1 MDEYYR
7 YEYED
12 NGQYCYPHTHILK
25 NKLDIHDKEQLFKAE
40 QELSSARYFEIS
52 QRPIPGDFSLQ
63 HLCAIHRYIFQDI
76 YEWAGQIR
84 TVDISKGTIFCLTQF
99 IEIEFKKVQDW
110 LIAHNYL
117 KDVDD
122 KEQMSKMLAYLIGE
136 INMIHPFRE
145 GNGRAQRVYV
155 EYVCMNNGHF
165 DLDFAKTTRND
176 MVLASKES
184 SILNYEPF
192 EELLYKC
199 LVDSDPSK

>member
-52 QRPIPGDFSLQ
+52 QRPIPGDFSLE
-63 HLCAIHRYIFQDI
+63 HLKAIHRYIFQDI
-76 YEWAGQIR
+76 YDWAGEIR

-110 LIAHNYL
+110 LIANDFL
-117 KDVDD
+117 RDIDD
-122 KEQMSKMLAYLIGE
+122 KKVMAKRLAYLIGE

-165 DLDFAKTTRND
+165 DIDFSRTTRND

-184 SILNYEPF
+184 SVLNYEPF
-192 EELLYKC
+192 EMLLYNC
-199 LVDSDPSK
+199 LVETKKE

>member
-52 QRPIPGDFSLQ
+52 QRPIPGDFSLE
-63 HLCAIHRYIFQDI
+63 HLKAIHRYIFQDI
-76 YEWAGQIR
+76 YDWAGEIR

-110 LIAHNYL
+110 LIANDFL
-117 KDVDD
+117 RDIDD
-122 KEQMSKMLAYLIGE
+122 KKVMAKRLAYLIGE

-165 DLDFAKTTRND
+165 DIDFSRTTRND

-184 SILNYEPF
+184 SVLNYEPF
-192 EELLYKC
+192 ELLLYNC
-199 LVDSDPSK
+199 LVETKKE

>member
-52 QRPIPGDFSLQ
+52 QRPIPGDFSLE
-63 HLCAIHRYIFQDI
+63 HLKAIHRYIFQDI
-76 YEWAGQIR
+76 YDWAGEIR

-110 LIAHNYL
+110 LIANDYL
-117 KDVDD
+117 RDIDD
-122 KEQMSKMLAYLIGE
+122 KKVMAKRLAYLIGE

-165 DLDFAKTTRND
+165 DIDFSRTTRND

-184 SILNYEPF
+184 SVLNYEPF
-192 EELLYKC
+192 EMLLYNC
-199 LVDSDPSK
+199 LVETKKE

>member
-25 NKLDIHDKEQLFKAE
+25 NKLDIHDREQLFKAE

-76 YEWAGQIR
+76 YDWAGQIR

-99 IEIEFKKVQDW
+99 IEIEFQKVQDW

-122 KEQMSKMLAYLIGE
+122 KKQMAKYLAYLIGE

-165 DLDFAKTTRND
+165 DLDFSRTTKND

-184 SILNYEPF
+184 SVLNYEPF

-199 LVDSDPSK
+199 LVDAEKK

>member
-52 QRPIPGDFSLQ
+52 QRPIPGDFSLE

-99 IEIEFKKVQDW
+99 IEIEFQKVHEW
-110 LIAHNYL
+110 LVDNNFL
-117 KDVDD
+117 TDVDD
-122 KEQMSKMLAYLIGE
+122 KQVMAKRLAYLIGE

-145 GNGRAQRVYV
+145 GNGRAQRVYI

-165 DLDFAKTTRND
+165 DIDFSRTTRND

-184 SILNYEPF
+184 SVLNYEPF
-192 EELLYKC
+192 KLLLYNC
-199 LVDSDPSK
+199 LVENKNKE

>member
-52 QRPIPGDFSLQ
+52 QRPIPGDFSLE

-99 IEIEFKKVQDW
+99 IEIEFQKVHEW
-110 LIAHNYL
+110 LVDNNFL
-117 KDVDD
+117 TDVED
-122 KEQMSKMLAYLIGE
+122 KQVMAKRLAYLIGE

-145 GNGRAQRVYV
+145 GNGRAQRVYI

-165 DLDFAKTTRND
+165 DIDFSRTTRND

-184 SILNYEPF
+184 SVLNYEPF
-192 EELLYKC
+192 KLLLYNC
-199 LVDSDPSK
+199 LVETKNKE